1 MMSTR
6 KQILEMLSAGEID
19 VTRATELLNETRA
32 EDTAPADVP
41 PIPPAPR
48 VPPEPPAP
56 PIAPPAPDAPIPAVG
71 QSGRHWLH
79 IHVSDLESGK
89 NRVRVNVP
97 LGLVH
102 FGLKIGARFT
112 DEVNNDVIRDVVDA
126 LGDDQLT
133 GTLVEVEDV
142 EDNERVHIFID

>member
-1 MMSTR
+1 MSTR

-19 VTRATELLNETRA
+19 VTRATELLNETRSGDA
-32 EDTAPADVP
+32 AAAVDAPPPLPAPA
-41 PIPPAPR
+41 PAL
-48 VPPEPPAP
+48 EK
-56 PIAPPAPDAPIPAVG
+56 PIPAVG
-71 QSGRHWLH
+71 KSGRRWLH
-79 IHVSDLESGK
+79 IHVNDLESGK
-89 NRVRVNVP
+89 TRVRVNVP

-112 DEVNNDVIRDVVDA
+112 NEVNNDVIRDVVDA
-126 LGDDQLT
+126 LGDEQLT

>member
-1 MMSTR
+1 MTTR

-19 VTRATELLNETRA
+19 VTRATELLNEARPGNA
-32 EDTAPADVP
+32 VPVEDEPPLPPVP
-41 PIPPAPR
+41 PPAPEKR
-48 VPPEPPAP
+48 T
-56 PIAPPAPDAPIPAVG
+56 VG
-71 QSGRHWLH
+71 QGGPRWLH

-89 NRVRVNVP
+89 SRVRVNVP

-102 FGLKIGARFT
+102 FGLRIGAHFT
-112 DEVNNDVIRDVVDA
+112 DEIDNDVIRDMMSA
-126 LGDDQLT
+126 LGDEHIT